1 MNKHLR
7 HIMCGALAVGLLA
20 SCNQKSKTFTIN
32 GTVGDEINATAF
44 YVYLGDRDLR
54 VNTDTTPIDTIFV
67 KDKKFTYSIDFDFPT
82 LFLLVGV
89 TSDGSLVPGCSD
101 WVVPGETIDLKIVDG
116 FLQFDGSQFYHQ
128 ANNFVKIVRDN
139 DLQKRIEELQEQ
151 CQSNPEL
158 QQDSAWNAEMLKADQ
173 EITKLSLDYLMA
185 HNTEEGAFIV
195 AYTSGRFSA
204 IQLFDSIAAPEIRN
218 GRFSHI
224 IDLIIESN
232 QADSEYMEQLAE
244 NRMNTLIGTMFKD
257 FVVEYNGTTQKLS
270 DYVGKGQYVLVDFW
284 ASWCQ
289 PCRGEIPNLINI
301 YNKYKDKNLNVVG
314 VAIGDAPEDTE
325 SAIKELEINYPQ
337 MINTDDSCSFIY
349 GIDGVPHVILFGPEG
364 RILER
369 DLFGEEVEAA
379 VRKHLGL

>member
-1 MNKHLR
+1 MNKLLK

-32 GTVGDEINATAF
+32 GTVGDENHVTTF
-44 YVYLGDRDLR
+44 YVYLGDKDFRI
-54 VNTDTTPIDTIFV
+54 NTDTTPNDTIIV
-67 KDKKFTYSIDFDFPT
+67 KDKTFTYSVDADFPT
-82 LFLLVGV
+82 FFLLVGV
-89 TSDGSLVPGCSD
+89 TNDGSLFPGCSF
-101 WVVPGETIDLKIVDG
+101 WLVPGETLDLKIGTGLLD
-116 FLQFDGSQFYHQ
+116 FDGSQFYHQ
-128 ANNFVKIVRDN
+128 ANNFVKMVRECDA
-139 DLQKRIEELQEQ
+139 QKRIDELLEQ
-151 CQSNPEL
+151 SQSHSEF
-158 QQDSAWNAEMLKADQ
+158 QQDSAWNAEMLKAEQDV
-173 EITKLSLDYLMA
+173 TKLSLDYLKA
-185 HNTEEGAFIV
+185 HNTEEGAFII
-195 AYTSGRFSA
+195 AYTSGSFSA
-204 IQLFDSIAAPEIRN
+204 IQLYDSIAAPEIRN
-218 GRFSHI
+218 GQFSHF
-224 IDLIIESN
+224 IDLVLEGD
-232 QADSEYMEQLAE
+232 QTDGEYMEQLAE

-257 FVVEYNGTTQKLS
+257 FAVEYNGTTQKLS

-337 MINTDDSCSFIY
+337 MINTDDSCPFIY
-349 GIDGVPHVILFGPEG
+349 GIDGIPHVILFGPEG

-369 DLFGEEVEAA
+369 DLFGDEVEAA